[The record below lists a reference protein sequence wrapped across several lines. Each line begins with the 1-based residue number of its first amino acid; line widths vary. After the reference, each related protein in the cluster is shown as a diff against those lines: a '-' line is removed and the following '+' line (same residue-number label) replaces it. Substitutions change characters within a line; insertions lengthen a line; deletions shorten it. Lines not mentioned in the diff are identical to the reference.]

1 VTRRLTPLALI
12 LAALL
17 ALSGCSIKRMAANG
31 VGNALVGGEDV
42 FATDDDPELVREALP
57 FGLKTIESLLQIV
70 PENRNLLLAATR
82 GFTQYA
88 YAFVQGEAAYVEAED
103 YERAQEM
110 RTRALS
116 LYLRARGYG
125 LRGLELRHRGIT
137 NVLPVNPDSAVAK
150 VRAKDQDLLY
160 WTAAAWGAAIG
171 VGKDRPEL
179 TADVHVVRA
188 MLGRALALGEDFDGG
203 AIHEAMV
210 VLESAPAMMG
220 GSLERA
226 RTHYEK
232 ALALS
237 GGKKAS
243 PYVTLAENVSV
254 QTQNRAEFTALLERA
269 LAIDPDADR
278 LNRLANRVI
287 QKKARWLLAHADDLF
302 LEGPAGEASQD
313 APPATEKDKP

>member
-1 VTRRLTPLALI
+1 MYPIVA

-17 ALSGCSIKRMAANG
+17 AVSGCSVKRMAANG
-31 VGNALVGGEDV
+31 VANALTSGEDV

-57 FGLKTIESLLQIV
+57 FGLKTLESLLQIV
-70 PENRNLLLAATR
+70 PENRNLLLGATR

-88 YAFVQGEAAYVEAED
+88 YAFVQGEAAYVEAQD
-103 YERAQEM
+103 FERAQEM
-110 RTRALS
+110 RARALN

-125 LRGLELRHRGIT
+125 LRGLELRHRGIGKA
-137 NVLPVNPDSAVAK
+137 LPVNPDAAVAQVK
-150 VRAKDQDLLY
+150 ARDQDLLY

-171 VGKDRPEL
+171 AGKDRPEL

-188 MLGRALALGEDFDGG
+188 MFARALALGEDFDGG

-226 RTHYEK
+226 RTHHEK
-232 ALALS
+232 ALALAA
-237 GGKKAS
+237 GRKAS
-243 PYVTLAENVSV
+243 PYVTWAENVSI
-254 QTQNRAEFTALLERA
+254 QTQNRAEFTALLEKA

-278 LNRLANRVI
+278 ANRLANRVI
-287 QKKARWLLAHADDLF
+287 QKKARWLIAHADDFF
-302 LEGPAGEASQD
+302 LDGGSGDSSQD
-313 APPATEKDKP
+313 APQSTVKDTP

>member
-1 VTRRLTPLALI
+1 MRPVPLPLLLV

-17 ALSGCSIKRMAANG
+17 VLSGCSIKRMAANG
-31 VGNALVGGEDV
+31 VANALTSGEDV

-103 YERAQEM
+103 FARAQEM
-110 RTRALS
+110 RDRALN

-125 LRGLELRHRGIT
+125 LRGLELRHRGIAT
-137 NVLPVNPDSAVAK
+137 ALPVKPDSVVAK
-150 VRAKDQDLLY
+150 VAKRDQDLLY

-188 MLGRALALGEDFDGG
+188 MMTRALALDERFDGG

-210 VLESAPAMMG
+210 ILEAAPAMMG

-226 RTHYEK
+226 KVHYDQ

-237 GGKKAS
+237 QGKKAG
-243 PYVTLAENVSV
+243 PYVTWAENVSV
-254 QTQNRAEFTALLERA
+254 QTQNRAEFTRLLEQAIA
-269 LAIDPDADR
+269 LDPDADR
-278 LNRLANRVI
+278 ANRLANRVL
-287 QKKARWLLAHADDLF
+287 QKRARWLLAHADDLF
-302 LEGPAGEASQD
+302 LDGPADEGAD
-313 APPATEKDKP
+313 APTSNEKDSR